1 MRVIAGRAK
10 GRRLYGPVAGTRP
23 ITDRAK
29 ESLFSILGARVENAR
44 FLDLFAGTGAVG
56 IEALSRGAEYVTFI
70 ENSKQAVKT
79 IYRNLTHTQL
89 GEYAEV
95 IVADVFKFLA
105 GHATPFDTIFMA
117 PPQYQELW
125 SKTLQLIDG
134 CPQWLTPG
142 GMTIVQIDPNEHCQ
156 LNLSNLIL
164 HDTRRYSNVML
175 CFYKRTVSQ
184 DDTPS
189 KYH

>member
-10 GRRLYGPVAGTRP
+10 GRRLYGPVDGTRP

-29 ESLFSILGARVENAR
+29 ESLFSILSTRLGNAR

-56 IEALSRGAEYVTFI
+56 IEALSRGAEHATFI
-70 ENSKQAVKT
+70 ENSKKAVKT

-89 GEYAEV
+89 GENAEV
-95 IVADVFKFLA
+95 IFADVAKFLV
-105 GHATPFDTIFMA
+105 GRATPFDMIFVA
-117 PPQYQELW
+117 PPQYKELW
-125 SKTLQLIDG
+125 SKTLQLIDDS
-134 CPQWLTPG
+134 PQWLTPQG
-142 GMTIVQIDPNEHCQ
+142 VTIVQIDPTEERQ
-156 LNLSNLIL
+156 LTLSNLVL

-184 DDTPS
+184 DGTQS
-189 KYH
+189 M